1 MRIELRRLHE
11 RTRQFM
17 TNRLEVLR
25 NDIDRLIIKKQSG
38 HYRYFIDHLHGVSK
52 FCVLIALKRGLD
64 PEIAATCGMLHDI
77 YQVTA
82 GTTQEHAV
90 KGAQVAEKMLKAT
103 KQYSDEEIKVIT
115 RAISKH
121 NKKRKIHGPYEEALK
136 DADVLDHCFYNP
148 IYPVLE
154 KEINR
159 YNSLV
164 EEFGL
169 K

>member
-1 MRIELRRLHE
+1 
-11 RTRQFM
+11 M

-25 NDIDRLIIKKQSG
+25 NDIDRLIYTKQPEYS
-38 HYRYFIDHLHGVSK
+38 RYFIDHLYGVSK
-52 FCVLIALKRGLD
+52 FCVFIAMKRGLD
-64 PEIAATCGMLHDI
+64 PEIAATCGILHDI

-82 GTTQEHAV
+82 GTTQNHAIE
-90 KGAQVAEKMLKAT
+90 GAVIAEQILQAT

-115 RAISKH
+115 GAISKH

>member
-1 MRIELRRLHE
+1 
-11 RTRQFM
+11 M

-25 NDIDRLIIKKQSG
+25 NDIDRLIYTKQPEYS
-38 HYRYFIDHLHGVSK
+38 RYFIDHLYGVSK
-52 FCVLIALKRGLD
+52 FCVFIAMKRGLD
-64 PEIAATCGMLHDI
+64 PEIAATCGILHDI

-82 GTTQEHAV
+82 GTTQNHAIE
-90 KGAQVAEKMLKAT
+90 GAVIAEQMLKAT

-115 RAISKH
+115 GAISKH

>member
-1 MRIELRRLHE
+1 
-11 RTRQFM
+11 M

-25 NDIDRLIIKKQSG
+25 NDIDRLIYKKQPGYS
-38 HYRYFIDHLHGVSK
+38 RYFINHLYGVSK
-52 FCVLIALKRGLD
+52 FCVLIAMKRGLD

-82 GTTQEHAV
+82 GTTHEHAI
-90 KGAQVAEKMLKAT
+90 KGAEIAEKMLKAT

-115 RAISKH
+115 GAISVH

-148 IYPVLE
+148 VYPVLE
-154 KEINR
+154 KEVDR
-159 YNSLV
+159 YNNLL

-169 K
+169 